1 MVVFNTAGIEK
12 KDPEKLAGGW
22 GTAHLSLGIMM
33 VILGVSDYMTNPF
46 GFGATDPAVLTLTN
60 QISGYT
66 GIALA
71 FYGFF
76 WIFLGASLVRGLDLR
91 PVGQVAIAYAIVDLW
106 LLRGAWEIN
115 QTFPGHPFYSLI
127 ILLVVLTVVFIV
139 FYAAVHGRAG
149 LLKVNAALLVILA
162 LLGFYIGFG
171 LIYPTYTI
179 W

>member
-12 KDPEKLAGGW
+12 KDPEKLGGGW
-22 GTAHLSLGIMM
+22 GTAHLSLGVMM
-33 VILGVSDYMTNPF
+33 VILGVSDYMTDPF
-46 GFGATDPAVLTLTN
+46 GAPA
-60 QISGYT
+60 ISGYT

-76 WIFLGASLVRGLDLR
+76 WVFLGLSLIRGLDLR
-91 PVGQVAIAYAIVDLW
+91 PVGQISIAYAIVDLW

-149 LLKVNAALLVILA
+149 LLKVNAGLLVILA

-171 LIYPTYTI
+171 LIYPYYTI